1 MGNPIHYSDP
11 ILNLSTLL
19 VHYHLFE
26 VVKLHENRQSD
37 TSFSVLTTNNR
48 VTNRVFEYLSSN
60 QKKIKLI
67 KNVREETN
75 SLKANKTPPLPSC
88 SPSSSWKENRNHTPL
103 LDPLLLLL
111 FVFIPSW
118 NCYYSDIIPIPF
130 LIEKLKKKNSNSL
143 LPIFDWKEND
153 GIVLKPA
160 TLQSPLTL
168 YWRKLLRLKKAS
180 SNVKKQQLKT

>member
-60 QKKIKLI
+60 QKK
-67 KNVREETN
+67 
-75 SLKANKTPPLPSC
+75 
-88 SPSSSWKENRNHTPL
+88 
-103 LDPLLLLL
+103 
-111 FVFIPSW
+111 
-118 NCYYSDIIPIPF
+118 
-130 LIEKLKKKNSNSL
+130 SNL
-143 LPIFDWKEND
+143 
-153 GIVLKPA
+153 
-160 TLQSPLTL
+160 
-168 YWRKLLRLKKAS
+168 
-180 SNVKKQQLKT
+180 

>member
-75 SLKANKTPPLPSC
+75 SLKAKKRRRCPPALLLLPEKKT
-88 SPSSSWKENRNHTPL
+88 EITPL

>member
-75 SLKANKTPPLPSC
+75 SLKAKKRRRCPPA
-88 SPSSSWKENRNHTPL
+88 
-103 LDPLLLLL
+103 LLLLPEKKTEITHHYSTPFYFFFLYL
-111 FVFIPSW
+111 FRAEI
-118 NCYYSDIIPIPF
+118 
-130 LIEKLKKKNSNSL
+130 
-143 LPIFDWKEND
+143 
-153 GIVLKPA
+153 A
-160 TLQSPLTL
+160 TTVTSSQSPF
-168 YWRKLLRLKKAS
+168 
-180 SNVKKQQLKT
+180 

>member
-75 SLKANKTPPLPSC
+75 SLKAKKRRRCPPALLLLPEKKT
-88 SPSSSWKENRNHTPL
+88 EITPL

-111 FVFIPSW
+111 FVFIPS
-118 NCYYSDIIPIPF
+118 
-130 LIEKLKKKNSNSL
+130 
-143 LPIFDWKEND
+143 
-153 GIVLKPA
+153 
-160 TLQSPLTL
+160 
-168 YWRKLLRLKKAS
+168 
-180 SNVKKQQLKT
+180 